1 MSSPKLR
8 LLLDESITNPLAK
21 GILRMS
27 RSAVYVRT
35 HAKLRGKPDPDIANE
50 ANRDDRMIVALD
62 NDYKGIAVKAGVIK
76 LNANRTDEEC
86 LIKIFRAFWQSGHR
100 SKAKNRRT
108 YLTNEGIRMT
118 NGEEFLY
125 RWQPHPCSHELSHRY

>member
-21 GILRMS
+21 GILRVS

-35 HAKLRGKPDPDIANE
+35 QPALKGKEDRDIANE
-50 ANRDDRMIVALD
+50 ANRDKRIIVALD
-62 NDYKGIAVKAGVIK
+62 NDYKDIPVRAGVIK
-76 LNANRTDEEC
+76 LNADRTDEAC
-86 LIKIFRAFWQSGHR
+86 LIKIFLAFWKSGHR

-108 YLTNEGIRMT
+108 YLTNHGVRIT
-118 NGEEFLY
+118 NGEEFAY
-125 RWQPHPCSHELSHRY
+125 RWKSHPCAHHD